1 MNNRYSW
8 VKGLKTAFL
17 IVLFTIL
24 LSLGGKVCA
33 ETTKWKVIE
42 ADAAHLMLMKGE
54 DVVFVN
60 TMSQIECLDHGIPG
74 SLCIPCPDFMER
86 APLLLKNKSQQLI
99 LYCESGEC
107 HRSLCA
113 AEKALSLGFSNISI
127 MKGGLPAWKEADYA
141 IESEK
146 RIPRVGISSIKPK
159 ALNKWLSGKKDVLIL
174 DIRSRDVFHEGHL
187 PDAIN
192 IPIDKL
198 PLSYPTLPL
207 NKPILTVD
215 EFGYSSFLASCYLY
229 ERGHRD
235 IKRLF
240 GGMRRWKAFEEK
252 EHTTYGES
260 TYK

>member
-1 MNNRYSW
+1 MNNGYCW
-8 VKGLKTAFL
+8 VKGQKTAFI
-17 IVLFTIL
+17 IVLFALL
-24 LSLGGKVCA
+24 LSLGSAVCA
-33 ETTKWKVIE
+33 ETTTWKEIE
-42 ADAAHLMLMKGE
+42 ADEAHQMLTKGE

-74 SLCIPCPDFMER
+74 SLCIPCPDFIER
-86 APLLLKNKSQQLI
+86 ATLLLKDKSQKLI

-107 HRSLCA
+107 HRSMCA
-113 AEKALSLGFSNISI
+113 AEKALSLGFNNIFI
-127 MKGGLPAWKEADYA
+127 MKGGLPAWKEAGYA

-159 ALNKWLSGKKDVLIL
+159 ALKKWLSEKKDVLIL

-198 PLSYPTLPL
+198 PQSYPTLPL

-240 GGMRRWKAFEEK
+240 GGMRRWRSFQKK
-252 EHTTYGES
+252 EQTTYGES